1 MRRLLWLIFGIPF
14 AKKDVDDVYAT
25 MIGARSPESTFDF
38 LRSSASHN
46 TEKSGAL
53 LGAQGI
59 FVVVDIFALDHGWPR
74 SAILICLLLLLAGS
88 LIVMTNLRSTL
99 GAYGRSDGPAGL
111 DPGRSIFNMILS
123 RTSRFNIALYLTF
136 LSISLLGVAALSLVI

>member
-1 MRRLLWLIFGIPF
+1 MRRLLWLIFGVPF
-14 AKKDVDDVYAT
+14 AKDDVDGVYVT

-99 GAYGRSDGPAGL
+99 GAYGRSLIGR
-111 DPGRSIFNMILS
+111 DPGRSIFIMILS
-123 RTSRFNIALYLTF
+123 RTIRFNIALYLTF
-136 LSISLLGVAALSLVI
+136 LSISLLGLAALRLVV